1 MSLPIDSYFPLQWY
15 LYNTGQTNLPG
26 DAFTDITRTP
36 GVDLNVVNVW
46 NDYTGRGV
54 KIGVV
59 DNGVD
64 RTHPDLAGN
73 VDTRPVLDPAY
84 NYELE
89 GAPEP
94 QGSHGTS
101 VAGIIA
107 ARRNSSG
114 VVGIAYNASITSYN
128 MFSSRAQDNAIFLG
142 YMRRQAA
149 FDISSNSWGW
159 TTPFAD
165 NRNSPL
171 SSGYFASLSQA
182 IELAA
187 TNGRNG
193 LGTIWVFAAGN
204 ERQDGISANYFNTT
218 NSRHTIAVAA
228 LDSNGRVA
236 SFSNRGANLLVS
248 AFGTH
253 SIVTTDLTGNTG
265 YNSSTLL
272 NPELTDTNY
281 TSRFGGTSSATPM
294 VSAVVALMLEANP
307 RLGYR
312 DVQEILAYSARQTD
326 LTNPGWRFNGSRNWN
341 GGGLHVSHDYGFGL
355 VDALTAVRLAET
367 WQAQSTATNVQV
379 VSGSSAPNRAINDL
393 GTTTDMIAIASGLQI
408 DRVEVDINI
417 THTYVSDLFVTLT
430 SPDGTRSILLER
442 APVINA
448 NQNNGLSGQ
457 GISFTFSSNLS
468 WGEVGAGNWTLS
480 VSDGA
485 RSDVGTLNNWTLRL
499 YGDPITNNNTYIYT
513 NEFGNLT
520 DANRRT
526 LTDTTG
532 IDTINAAAITS
543 NLILNL
549 TPGSSNSQMVG
560 QSLTISANTVIEN
573 VFGGDGND
581 SIAGNAA
588 DNIFGSGR
596 GNDVLFG
603 GLGNDTLVGGAGN
616 DNVIGS
622 EGNDYLLGGLGV
634 DLLTGEN
641 GNDTLHGDFDA
652 DILTGGAGAD
662 RFLYSGA
669 TQALALAGSL
679 VGSFDQITDF
689 NIVEGD
695 RIQLDFD
702 NNLSTLNLPV
712 ELFSVGT
719 LNAVSLVIAADTAYR
734 AVSLRANGGV
744 LFGWQGQT
752 YLSVNDNQSGF
763 GTTTDL
769 VVQVGGLALP
779 SVGSL
784 SVSNYFV

>member
-1 MSLPIDSYFPLQWY
+1 MSLPLDSYFQLQWY
-15 LYNTGQTNLPG
+15 LYNTGQSTLPG
-26 DAFTDITRTP
+26 DTFTDITRTP

-54 KIGVV
+54 RIGVV
-59 DNGVD
+59 DDGVD
-64 RTHPDLAGN
+64 RTHPDLVGN
-73 VDTRPVLDPAY
+73 VDSRPVLDPAY

-89 GAPEP
+89 GAPDD
-94 QGSHGTS
+94 GGHGTS

-107 ARRNSSG
+107 ARRNGSG
-114 VVGIAYNASITSYN
+114 VVGVAYNASITSYN
-128 MFSSRAQDNAIFLG
+128 IFSSRAQDEAIFLG

-165 NRNSPL
+165 HRNSPL
-171 SSGYFASLSQA
+171 SSGYFAQLNQA
-182 IELAA
+182 IESAA

-236 SFSNRGANLLVS
+236 SFSSRGANVLVS

-253 SIVTTDLTGNTG
+253 SIVTTDLTGNAG
-265 YNSSTLL
+265 YNSSTSI
-272 NPELTDTNY
+272 NRELTDTNY

-294 VSAVVALMLEANP
+294 VSAVIALMLEANP
-307 RLGYR
+307 KLGYR

-326 LTNPGWRFNGSRNWN
+326 LTNPGWRFNGARNWN

-355 VDALTAVRLAET
+355 VDALAAVRLAET
-367 WQAQSTATNVQV
+367 WQTQSTATNVQV

-393 GTTTDMIAIASGLQI
+393 STIADTIAITSGLHI
-408 DRVEVDINI
+408 DRIEVDINI
-417 THTYVSDLFVTLT
+417 THTYVNDLFVTLT

-442 APVINA
+442 APVVNA

-485 RSDVGTLNNWTLRL
+485 RGDVGTLNNWTLRL

-520 DANRRT
+520 DANRRI

-532 IDTINAAAITS
+532 TDTINAAAITS
-543 NLILNL
+543 NLALNL
-549 TPGSSNSQMVG
+549 TPGSSNSQLVG
-560 QSLTISANTVIEN
+560 QFLTISANTVIEN
-573 VFGGDGND
+573 AFGGDGND

-588 DNIFGSGR
+588 DNIFGGGR

-616 DNVIGS
+616 DNLIGS

-634 DLLTGEN
+634 DLLMGDN
-641 GNDTLHGDFDA
+641 GNDMLQGDAGA
-652 DILTGGAGAD
+652 DTLTGGAGAD

-669 TQALALAGSL
+669 TQAVALAGSL
-679 VGSFDQITDF
+679 VDSFDQITDF
-689 NIVEGD
+689 NAVEGD

-702 NNLSTLNLPV
+702 NNLFTPNLPV

-719 LNAVSLVIAADTAYR
+719 LNAASLVVAADTAYST
-734 AVSLRANGGV
+734 VSLRANGAV

-752 YLSVNDNQSGF
+752 YLSVNDNQIGF
-763 GTTTDL
+763 GATSDL

-779 SVGSL
+779 AVGSL